1 MCFHCPFWIVFSCF
15 SPTQSLSVHS
25 SQSICIV
32 PSLLLWPLEHSW
44 WSTWTVAHCTPSVSW
59 SKASLLSV
67 LFSDR
72 GSWCNIPWVGLHSTL
87 NIMQVSCSCRQS
99 VMWVIAQC
107 RLYLGW
113 NLACSVSS
121 RFVGEERDTQNGVSS
136 SLSRAWEVI
145 SSYFKLILFARIQAI
160 QEEKGCDFS
169 DNLAT
174 FLCSGSHSFI
184 HNL

>member
-1 MCFHCPFWIVFSCF
+1 
-15 SPTQSLSVHS
+15 
-25 SQSICIV
+25 
-32 PSLLLWPLEHSW
+32 
-44 WSTWTVAHCTPSVSW
+44 
-59 SKASLLSV
+59 
-67 LFSDR
+67 
-72 GSWCNIPWVGLHSTL
+72 
-87 NIMQVSCSCRQS
+87 
-99 VMWVIAQC
+99 MWVIAQC

-113 NLACSVSS
+113 NLACSVYT
-121 RFVGEERDTQNGVSS
+121 RLVGEERNGQNSVSF
-136 SLSRAWEVI
+136 SLSQAREVI